1 MREFSS
7 LDHFSDEML
16 TTCRQFGNMLVLSA
30 AWRTYF
36 LRRFIDQDRFQE
48 FLDRTIGFLFKLSS
62 ISPTCR
68 EDCKIL
74 EKIRQFLFGGPPD
87 QKMIVD

>member
-1 MREFSS
+1 
-7 LDHFSDEML
+7 ML
-16 TTCRQFGNMLVLSA
+16 TMYRQFGNMLVLSA
-30 AWRTYF
+30 AWRTHD

-48 FLDRTIGFLFKLSS
+48 LLDRTIGFLSKLSS

-68 EDCKIL
+68 DDCKIL
-74 EKIRQFLFGGPPD
+74 EKIRQLLFGGPPD

>member
-1 MREFSS
+1 MY
-7 LDHFSDEML
+7 
-16 TTCRQFGNMLVLSA
+16 RQFGNMLVLSA
-30 AWRTYF
+30 AWSTHD

-48 FLDRTIGFLFKLSS
+48 LLDRTIGLLSKFSS

-68 EDCKIL
+68 EDCNIL
-74 EKIRQFLFGGPPD
+74 EKIQQFLFGGAPD

>member
-1 MREFSS
+1 
-7 LDHFSDEML
+7 
-16 TTCRQFGNMLVLSA
+16 MLVLFA
-30 AWRTYF
+30 AWRTHD
-36 LRRFIDQDRFQE
+36 LRRFIDKDRFQE
-48 FLDRTIGFLFKLSS
+48 LLDRTIGFLSKFSS